1 MYKLLF
7 IPVINLLW
15 IWSLQKVEFSSKN
28 TSFLLLKFEYTS
40 YLFAIQRFSCTFITL
55 EEYWF

>member
-1 MYKLLF
+1 MYKLLV
-7 IPVINLLW
+7 IPFMNLLW
-15 IWSLQKVEFSSKN
+15 TWSSQKVDFLTKN

-40 YLFAIQRFSCTFITL
+40 YLFPIQRFSCTFITL